1 MSTDPR
7 ERWPEIS
14 HVREVIRIAFPCP
27 SYELLVLSSAYC
39 GVARGRVVTR
49 ALQVKGTSI
58 ITRGLVV
65 RGRYAP
71 YIQQLPEAFYTLDS
85 FNNKEAKELQY
96 TPRLT
101 EAKNSLT
108 TKRVDALYAK
118 IKSLSPQTAK
128 AVSKEQLQQQIAAG
142 RRLPLELRLMLHLF
156 AAERAHESG
165 PLVLPLHR
173 TAVELPARGL
183 CVVQGYAQIHFS
195 ILSGGFFESPRR
207 ERRRPT
213 CKTMGLYPGAH
224 PLSLA
229 RRRSCGT

>member
-1 MSTDPR
+1 M
-7 ERWPEIS
+7 
-14 HVREVIRIAFPCP
+14 
-27 SYELLVLSSAYC
+27 
-39 GVARGRVVTR
+39 
-49 ALQVKGTSI
+49 KGTSI

-128 AVSKEQLQQQIAAG
+128 AVSKEQLQWAWQVSGAWEKIHPYDVHFPVEFRTG
-142 RRLPLELRLMLHLF
+142 REKHRGSSRGESARQRKDDPL
-156 AAERAHESG
+156 
-165 PLVLPLHR
+165 
-173 TAVELPARGL
+173 
-183 CVVQGYAQIHFS
+183 
-195 ILSGGFFESPRR
+195 
-207 ERRRPT
+207 
-213 CKTMGLYPGAH
+213 GAH
-224 PLSLA
+224 YVNHSAASLPYE
-229 RRRSCGT
+229 GLV